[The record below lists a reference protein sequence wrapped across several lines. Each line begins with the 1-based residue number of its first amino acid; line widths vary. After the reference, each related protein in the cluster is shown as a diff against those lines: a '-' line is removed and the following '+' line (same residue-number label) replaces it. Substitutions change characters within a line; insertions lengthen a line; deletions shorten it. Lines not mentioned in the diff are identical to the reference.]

1 MGNKNLRH
9 DGEAR
14 NLSREERKMLAI
26 MRQIQEMEHTEKV
39 VKPRTGTELE
49 DRVWR
54 HGNAHVGEKRG
65 PGDTCYAGGG
75 ASAAQGPCG
84 HAGGVRGEPLKKKRK
99 KGAKQGPVKQPYI
112 CCVQGCGK
120 TFPHRPAHI
129 AHEKVLWKM

>member
-1 MGNKNLRH
+1 MGNKNLRQ

-39 VKPRTGTELE
+39 VKTGQA
-49 DRVWR
+49 
-54 HGNAHVGEKRG
+54 GNAPVGEKRG

-75 ASAAQGPCG
+75 ESAAQGPCG